1 MAELETANGNV
12 NEAAQYLL
20 GEQSEQIFSTDP
32 LEFSPFSTA
41 DSAFFETGQEVNIQ
55 KVLKNHAEKVIDTC
69 NFLLAIQSLQS
80 FELVY
85 HCRKFDG
92 K

>member
-20 GEQSEQIFSTDP
+20 GEQSEQIFISDS

-41 DSAFFETGQEVNIQ
+41 DRAFFETGQEVNIQ
-55 KVLKNHAEKVIDTC
+55 KVLKNHAERVIDKC
-69 NFLLAIQSLQS
+69 NFLLAIQGLQS

-85 HCRKFDG
+85 YCRQFDD